1 MNATVIVP
9 IGIVVCLYNKEI
21 PQEQTQQGKKVQ
33 LGKLFF
39 GDAAYA

>member
-9 IGIVVCLYNKEI
+9 IGIVVCLYKINKEM
-21 PQEQTQQGKKVQ
+21 PQEQTQQ
-33 LGKLFF
+33 GKLFF